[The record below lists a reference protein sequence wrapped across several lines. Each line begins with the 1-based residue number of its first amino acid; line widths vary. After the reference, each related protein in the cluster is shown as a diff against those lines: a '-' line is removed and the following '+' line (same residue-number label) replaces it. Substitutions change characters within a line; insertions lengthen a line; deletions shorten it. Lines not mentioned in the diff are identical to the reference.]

1 MLNLS
6 SLMGLFLDYF
16 VNIYNYF
23 IANNAET
30 RVNPAGENRNS
41 KGRVQPERRDR
52 GEEFQDYYGLLEGP
66 QRKPN

>member
-1 MLNLS
+1 MFNLS
-6 SLMGLFLDYF
+6 NLMELFLDYF

-41 KGRVQPERRDR
+41 KGRV
-52 GEEFQDYYGLLEGP
+52 
-66 QRKPN
+66 